1 MALAGALCLTLH
13 AVAGFTNRSL
23 RALVAELLGTPYS
36 ANQMSY
42 DLARLRLHGL
52 IERVEHRHC
61 YALTDDGR
69 RFAVFYSKLGD
80 RVLPALFAADQPN
93 APPKIRQAL
102 KVIDG
107 CIGDYTRDACLAPAA

>member
-1 MALAGALCLTLH
+1 MIGNDHVRFGRGPSGAGPTNWHLAR
-13 AVAGFTNRSL
+13 RSTS
-23 RALVAELLGTPYS
+23 R
-36 ANQMSY
+36 
-42 DLARLRLHGL
+42 RLRLHGL
-52 IERVEHRHC
+52 IERVESRNC
-61 YALTDDGR
+61 YTLSDDGR

>member
-1 MALAGALCLTLH
+1 MAGAFCLTLH
-13 AVAGFTNRSL
+13 AVAGLSNRSL
-23 RALVAELLGTPYS
+23 GALVAELLGTPYS
-36 ANQMSY
+36 ASRMSG

-61 YALTDDGR
+61 CTLTDDGR
-69 RFAVFYSKLGD
+69 RFAVFYSRLGD

-107 CIGDYTRDACLAPAA
+107 CIEGYTRDACLAPAA